1 MENKS
6 FSRREFIATV
16 GKSAAAIAVLAPVFG
31 SNVAA
36 MGKSIPVAMEPITL
50 DLTKQE
56 YKVLAQAGGA
66 LKIPNPHDAKKPII
80 VTRSSET
87 TVAAFSSKCTHWG
100 CEVSLPVNNVITC
113 PCHGAAYDTNG
124 KVTHGPAKKDLKTF
138 SATLNG
144 TIITIKEGNDK

>member
-1 MENKS
+1 MENKN

-16 GKSAAAIAVLAPVFG
+16 GKSAAAIAVLAPVVG
-31 SNVAA
+31 SNLAA
-36 MGKSIPVAMEPITL
+36 MGKSVPVAMEPIAL

-56 YKVLAQAGGA
+56 YNVLAQAGGA

-113 PCHGAAYDTNG
+113 PCHGATYDVNG
-124 KVTHGPAKKDLKTF
+124 KITHGPARKDLKTF

-144 TIITIKEGNDK
+144 TIITIKEVIDK

>member
-1 MENKS
+1 MENKN

-16 GKSAAAIAVLAPVFG
+16 GKSAAAIAVLAPVVG
-31 SNVAA
+31 SNLAA
-36 MGKSIPVAMEPITL
+36 MGKSVPVAMEPIAL
-50 DLTKQE
+50 DLTKEE
-56 YKVLAQAGGA
+56 YKALAQTGGA

-113 PCHGAAYDTNG
+113 PCHGAAYDANG
-124 KVTHGPAKKDLKTF
+124 KVIHGPARKDLKTF

-144 TIITIKEGNDK
+144 TIITIKEVIDK